1 MWRWRA
7 GIIELAACMNPA
19 LLPGLS
25 AHAQLEASQDASAA
39 SLVCLL
45 GCAVALASY
54 RWRCFKDA
62 HPQQALKLSAAA
74 KSAAAGLPEQAVER
88 LARVDAQWL
97 KSEATQHGSSR
108 TGGAQSD
115 GAEASSSNVWYDRP
129 GFEAVKAQVLTQY
142 GLLSARYAFFC
153 VASAAL
159 VALVALV

>member
-1 MWRWRA
+1 
-7 GIIELAACMNPA
+7 MNPA

-97 KSEATQHGSSR
+97 KSEATQHG
-108 TGGAQSD
+108 
-115 GAEASSSNVWYDRP
+115 NVWYDRP